1 MKARHYLVLALAAS
15 AACVQ
20 AQSTAEPTNLLVD
33 GSFELANQAAGTW
46 GFYKGSPATGW
57 YAVGDNSLIELRNN
71 LVGTAQN
78 GSSFAELD
86 SQNANST
93 MAQDF
98 ATVAGQTYYLSFY
111 YSSRPASDVYNGP
124 CCAVV
129 PAESNGI
136 SFNVGAGWT
145 AAPSLG
151 ANQVYDNVWN
161 YFTTSFVA
169 ASSSTTL
176 SFMATGLNDTYG
188 TSLDNVKVWTDTP
201 PVPEPTTLAL
211 MVAGLVAV
219 GARVRRQQ
227 KSS

>member
-1 MKARHYLVLALAAS
+1 MNTRPIFALALLAS
-15 AACVQ
+15 AACAQ
-20 AQSTAEPTNLLVD
+20 AQSTQEPTNLLED

-46 GFYKGSPATGW
+46 GFYQGSQATGW

-86 SQNANST
+86 SQNGNST

-98 ATVAGQTYYLSFY
+98 STVAGQTYYLSFY
-111 YSSRPASDVYNGP
+111 YSSRPASDVYNGS
-124 CCAVV
+124 CCSVV
-129 PAESNGI
+129 PAESNGL
-136 SFNVGAGWT
+136 SFNVGSGWT
-145 AAPSLG
+145 AAPALP
-151 ANQVYDNVWN
+151 ANQTYDNVWN

-169 ASSSTTL
+169 ASATTTL
-176 SFMATGLNDTYG
+176 SFMATGLSDTFG

-201 PVPEPTTLAL
+201 PVPEPATLAL
-211 MVAGLVAV
+211 MVAGLAAI